1 MTTIN
6 YSIVVRE
13 CSKGMVRIVG
23 IANGPQCSTLL
34 TLEGGT
40 RISIDTRDYD
50 KEIIPVTSNGH
61 DYMVHITR
69 EVA

>member
-6 YSIVVRE
+6 YNITVRQ

-23 IANGPQCSTLL
+23 ICNGPQCSTVL
-34 TLEGGT
+34 TLESGAS
-40 RISIDTRDYD
+40 ISVDTRDYD
-50 KEIIPVTSNGH
+50 KEIIPVTANGN
-61 DYMVHITR
+61 DYMVLVTR